1 MTQLLIQEDAFW
13 RQRAKVHWL
22 RDGDLNTKFF
32 HAAAS
37 SRRKVNKITS
47 LVEELLKRISCV
59 MSQKIILLISSN
71 LK

>member
-13 RQRAKVHWL
+13 RQCAKVHWL